1 MKRATVTIPDD
12 LERAV
17 EAYMR
22 DLEVPPALTAVMQT
36 ALREYLTARGYLAE
50 GPSKAALVPSSGGKP
65 RGLPLEKAPVIKGK
79 TVAQTVIEDRR

>member
-22 DLEVPPALTAVMQT
+22 NLEVPPALTAVIQT
-36 ALREYLTARGYLAE
+36 ALREYLSARGYLASE
-50 GPSKAALVPSSGGKP
+50 GEALVPSSSGKP
-65 RGLPLEKAPVIKGK
+65 RGVPLEKAPVIEGK
-79 TVAQTVIEDRR
+79 DTVARAVIEDRR